1 MEWASRALIIE
12 PDDAMDR
19 FNLACAFAQMDEPDQ
34 ALDLLESCLRK
45 APPDDLAW
53 ITQDPDMLPLQD
65 HPRYQTLI
73 AREEARLAA
82 ARAEQVNKAG

>member
-19 FNLACAFAQMDEPDQ
+19 FNLACAFAQMDADQ

-53 ITQDPDMLPLQD
+53 ITQDPEMLLLHD

>member
-12 PDDAMDR
+12 LDDAMDS
-19 FNLACAFAQMDEPDQ
+19 FNLACAFAEMDELDQ

-53 ITQDPDMLPLQD
+53 ITQDPDLLSLHD
-65 HPRYQTLI
+65 HPRYQALI

-82 ARAEQVNKAG
+82 VRAEQVNKAG

>member
-1 MEWASRALIIE
+1 
-12 PDDAMDR
+12 
-19 FNLACAFAQMDEPDQ
+19 MDEPDQ

-53 ITQDPDMLPLQD
+53 ITQDPDMVPLQD

-82 ARAEQVNKAG
+82 VRAEQANKAG